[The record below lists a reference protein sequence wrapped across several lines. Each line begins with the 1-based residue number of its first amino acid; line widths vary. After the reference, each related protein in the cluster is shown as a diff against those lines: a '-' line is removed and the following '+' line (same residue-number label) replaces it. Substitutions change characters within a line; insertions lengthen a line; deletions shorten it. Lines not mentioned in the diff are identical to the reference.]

1 MKKWMM
7 VLCCICAVA
16 AVPAAQ
22 TAAPDKMDKMDK
34 GKMDTA
40 AKKGAITVTGC
51 VAAGT
56 EPDHYMLT
64 NVMKTGETGGGQMV
78 TYALMG
84 GELKPHVGHKVEVTG
99 TMEPAMAKGDMAKDT
114 MAKDKGA
121 MDKGAMDKGAMN
133 KTMKDGDKAMMHDT
147 LHVKSVK
154 MLAATCS

>member
-22 TAAPDKMDKMDK
+22 TAAPDKMDK
-34 GKMDTA
+34 GKMDA
-40 AKKGAITVTGC
+40 AKKGAMTVTGC

-56 EPDHYMLT
+56 EPDHYTLT
-64 NVMKTGETGGGQMV
+64 NVMKPGETGGQMV
-78 TYALMG
+78 TYALAG
-84 GELKPHVGHKVEVTG
+84 GELKPHIGHKVEVTG
-99 TMEPAMAKGDMAKDT
+99 TMESAMAKGGMAKDKMGKDA

-121 MDKGAMDKGAMN
+121 MDKGAMDKMS
-133 KTMKDGDKAMMHDT
+133 KDGDKAMMHDT
-147 LHVKSVK
+147 LRVKSVK